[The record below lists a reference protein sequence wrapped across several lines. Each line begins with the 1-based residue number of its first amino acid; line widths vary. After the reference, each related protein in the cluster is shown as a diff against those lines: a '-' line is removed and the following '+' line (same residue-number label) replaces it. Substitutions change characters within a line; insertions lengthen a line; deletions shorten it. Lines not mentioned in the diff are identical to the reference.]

1 MERTLRLDPRWVSST
16 VLPRPLMSDQPPS
29 PRRPLPGKDD
39 HRERR
44 EWSRLSQLVF
54 EFLGYMA
61 VLGYIG
67 WTLDERYGW
76 KGNGLFAGLMLGLGA
91 WIYRV
96 LRIYRNLF
104 K

>member
-1 MERTLRLDPRWVSST
+1 
-16 VLPRPLMSDQPPS
+16 MSDQPPS
-29 PRRPLPGKDD
+29 PRRPPSKKDD
-39 HRERR
+39 DRDRR

-61 VLGYIG
+61 VLGYVG
-67 WTLDERYGW
+67 WMLDERYGW
-76 KGNGLFAGLMLGLGA
+76 NGNGLFGGLMLGLVA